1 LGYSILKF
9 IPLDGGQTIE
19 ENGAQSGILLIY
31 SAETAFPS
39 KRSASMKKHGTISD
53 GRAFTKYRIVSYL
66 QLSIR
71 AV

>member
-39 KRSASMKKHGTISD
+39 KRSASMKKHATISD
-53 GRAFTKYRIVSYL
+53 VCI
-66 QLSIR
+66 
-71 AV
+71 